1 MGLYCVNHKP
11 ANMHIRF
18 ITTLLVCLSYT
29 AANAQQIENII
40 LDSSKNNPD
49 YYVAIRPASKNS
61 KGAIVLLT
69 SFLPPEN
76 LLTETKLQNT
86 AYANELLIAIV
97 PMKMKLYADSF
108 SVKRIN
114 IVLADIASRFSVD
127 TSRFVMAGYDEAGN
141 IALRYAELTYEHKQ
155 DFFIQPKAVFTIDTH
170 VDLFGLWHW
179 SENQIKKN
187 YWQGAVGDA
196 KFYLDAMT
204 KENGTIYNN
213 AEKYK
218 LLSPFYR
225 ESDSTGYEQYLKN
238 IPVRLYY
245 DIDINWQL
253 QNRRNSFYDT
263 KIPDG
268 SELIKRLLQLGN
280 TKAELVA
287 AKTPGKRSDGQR
299 NPNALSIVDEVDCI
313 QWIRESLGIINIHT
327 WNPPYELP
335 LPQNWGEERFV
346 LPPDF
351 APAITYKGVED
362 VRFAPGWGD
371 PKSEEHWT
379 YSFLWWLDDNAVI
392 NADKLQE
399 ALKLYYNG
407 LVAQN
412 ITSRNIPANKVIPTT
427 VTVKKIKS
435 GAGDPETY
443 SATIHMLDYHTNK
456 PITLN
461 GMIRVKTKTK
471 NQTGVYFG
479 ISPQPLS
486 HSVWQSLNDI
496 GNRLRLK
503 E

>member
-1 MGLYCVNHKP
+1 MRN
-11 ANMHIRF
+11 RQ
-18 ITTLLVCLSYT
+18 ITVLLVCCLLHISLY
-29 AANAQQIENII
+29 AQQIEKI
-40 LDSSKNNPD
+40 LMDSTKDNTD
-49 YYVAIRPASKNS
+49 YYTAIRPASKTS

-114 IVLADIASRFSVD
+114 TVLADIASRFSVD

-141 IALRYAELTYEHKQ
+141 IALRYTELTYQHKEK
-155 DFFIQPKAVFTIDTH
+155 FSIQPKAVFAVDTH

-179 SENQIKKN
+179 SENQVKKN
-187 YWQGAVGDA
+187 YWPGAVGDA

-213 AEKYK
+213 IDKYK
-218 LLSPFYR
+218 SLSPIYK

-253 QNRRNSFYDT
+253 QNRRNSLYDT

-268 SELIKRLLQLGN
+268 SELIKRLMLLGN
-280 TKAELVA
+280 SKAELIT
-287 AKTPGKRSDGQR
+287 AKNPGKRSDGQR
-299 NPNALSIVDEVDCI
+299 NPNSLSIVDEVDCI

-327 WNPPYELP
+327 WKPPYELP
-335 LPQNWGEERFV
+335 VPQNWGEERFV

-351 APAITYKGVED
+351 APGIPYKGVED
-362 VRFAPGWGD
+362 IRFTPGWGD

-379 YSFLWWLDDNAVI
+379 YSFLWWLDENAVI
-392 NADKLQE
+392 NVDKLQE

-435 GAGDPETY
+435 GAGDSETY
-443 SATIHMLDYHTNK
+443 SATINMLDYHTNQ
-456 PITLN
+456 PIKLN
-461 GMIRVKTKTK
+461 GLVHIKGKFKDKTA
-471 NQTGVYFG
+471 VYFTL
-479 ISPQPLS
+479 SPQPFS
-486 HSVWQSLNDI
+486 HEVWKKMDDI
-496 GNRLRLK
+496 GSK
-503 E
+503 FTVTQ